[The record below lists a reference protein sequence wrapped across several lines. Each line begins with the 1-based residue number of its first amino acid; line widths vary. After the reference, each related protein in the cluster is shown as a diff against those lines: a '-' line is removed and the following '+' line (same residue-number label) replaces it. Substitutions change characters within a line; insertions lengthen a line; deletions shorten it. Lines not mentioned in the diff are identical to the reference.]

1 MLTLEQVLIAAAQY
15 YNPEARDQQ
24 EFPTPGTYSFTV
36 PTAVT
41 SICAVA
47 IGGGGG
53 GASDVNDGGGGG
65 GAGLQYRNDIA
76 VTPGES
82 LTVVVGSGGAAG
94 VNAATGGSS
103 GIYRGGTQLVY
114 ATGGSGALSHFGGAG
129 VAASSNGAN
138 SIPYAP

>member
-36 PTAVT
+36 PTGVT

-53 GASDVNDGGGGG
+53 GA
-65 GAGLQYRNDIA
+65 
-76 VTPGES
+76 
-82 LTVVVGSGGAAG
+82 
-94 VNAATGGSS
+94 
-103 GIYRGGTQLVY
+103 GGTTGAVNY
-114 ATGGSGALSHFGGAG
+114 AGATGGSGVVIIRSNLP
-129 VAASSNGAN
+129 ASSTTGSPVVTTVSGNTVYKFNNTG
-138 SIPYAP
+138 SITF